1 MIKGV
6 HTMFYTSEP
15 QELRE
20 FMRDKLGFSSYTDV
34 GEGWLIFNLPEADL
48 GCHPADKDSGRAQPS
63 GTHSISFYCDDIHA
77 TVAKLKARGVEF
89 TDQISDAGYGLAA
102 HFKMPGDF
110 EVELY
115 QPYYDKSA

>member
-15 QELRE
+15 EKLRE
-20 FMRDKLGFSSYTDV
+20 FIRDKLGFASYTDV
-34 GEGWLIFNLPEADL
+34 GDGWLIFKLPEADM
-48 GCHPADKDSGRAQPS
+48 GCHPSEKNGAQAS
-63 GTHSISFYCDDIHA
+63 GTPYISFYCDDIHA

-110 EVELY
+110 AVQLY
-115 QPYYDKSA
+115 QPRYEKRFD